1 MPTESS
7 PSAPAQAADARP
19 TTNSTLQRG
28 LAVLETIATAP
39 HGMSAADLERH
50 LEIPKPTL
58 HRLLKQLEEQELVV
72 RDVEGRHLMPGE
84 RLHRMAMGVLA
95 NESLKAPRRMLLKRL
110 ADEVGETCNLT
121 LLDGHEVLY
130 YERVETNW
138 PVRIQLPPGSRLPL
152 HCTASG
158 KMFLALMPATQ
169 RRELLK
175 HLALDAYTPV
185 TATDPASLET
195 RLLRIADDELSTD
208 DEEFIQGM
216 VAVAVPVYDQ
226 AGRIQASLAIHAP
239 RLRHTIDSLR
249 QWVPLMRRIAGE
261 LQDTFRS

>member
-1 MPTESS
+1 MSTERDSS
-7 PSAPAQAADARP
+7 RRNA
-19 TTNSTLQRG
+19 TNSTLQRG
-28 LAVLETIATAP
+28 LMLLETIATAP

-58 HRLLKQLEEQELVV
+58 HRLLKQLEEQGLVV
-72 RDVEGRHLMPGE
+72 RDMEGRNLLPGE
-84 RLHRMAMGVLA
+84 RLHQIAMGVLA

-110 ADEVGETCNLT
+110 AEEVGETCNLT

-158 KMFLALMPATQ
+158 KLFLALMPAGQ
-169 RRELLK
+169 RRNLLK
-175 HLALDAYTPV
+175 HLSLEAYTPY
-185 TATDPASLET
+185 TATDVEELET
-195 RLLRIADDELSTD
+195 RLKRIADDELSVD

-216 VAVAVPVYDQ
+216 VSVAVPVYDQ

-249 QWVPLMRRIAGE
+249 EWVPRMRHISSS
-261 LQDTFRS
+261 LQDTLWT

>member
-1 MPTESS
+1 MLPDSS
-7 PSAPAQAADARP
+7 TSRRRAS
-19 TTNSTLQRG
+19 NSTLQRG
-28 LAVLETIATAP
+28 LLVLETIATAS
-39 HGMSAADLERH
+39 HSVSASDLERL

-58 HRLLKQLEEQELVV
+58 HRLIKQLEEQDLIL
-72 RDVEGRHLMPGE
+72 RDLEGRHLLPGA
-84 RLHRMAMGVLA
+84 RLHQMAMGVLT

-138 PVRIQLPPGSRLPL
+138 PVRIQLAPGSRLPI

-158 KMFLALMPATQ
+158 KLFLALMSPHHRRNLLQHLPLEAHTPFTVTQ
-169 RRELLK
+169 P
-175 HLALDAYTPV
+175 D
-185 TATDPASLET
+185 DLEAC
-195 RLLRIADDELSTD
+195 LGIIAENELSTD

-216 VAVAVPVYDQ
+216 VAIAVPVYDQ

-239 RLRHTIDSLR
+239 RIRHSLDSLR
-249 QWVPLMRRIAGE
+249 EWVPLMRRIASS
-261 LQDTFRS
+261 LQDTLHP

>member
-1 MPTESS
+1 MSTESGES
-7 PSAPAQAADARP
+7 RRN

-28 LAVLETIATAP
+28 LVLLETIATAT
-39 HGMSAADLERH
+39 HGMSAADLERQ

-58 HRLLKQLEEQELVV
+58 HRLLKQLEEQGLIV
-72 RDVEGRHLMPGE
+72 RDPEGRSLLPGE
-84 RLHRMAMGVLA
+84 RLHRIAMGVLA
-95 NESLKAPRRMLLKRL
+95 NENLKAPRRMLLKRL

-158 KMFLALMPATQ
+158 KLFLALMPRVQ
-169 RRELLK
+169 RQNLLQ
-175 HLALDAYTPV
+175 HLVLEAYTPY
-185 TATDPASLET
+185 TATEADELEAH
-195 RLLRIADDELSTD
+195 LERIADDELSID
-208 DEEFIQGM
+208 NEEFIQGM
-216 VAVAVPVYDQ
+216 VAIAVPVYDQ

-239 RLRHTIDSLR
+239 RLRHTIESLR
-249 QWVPLMRRIAGE
+249 EWVPRMRRIAGD
-261 LQDTFRS
+261 LQHTLWT

>member
-1 MPTESS
+1 MPTDS
-7 PSAPAQAADARP
+7 PTSRRN

-28 LAVLETIATAP
+28 LLLLEAIATAP
-39 HGMSAADLERH
+39 HGVSAAELERR

-58 HRLLKQLEEQELVV
+58 HRLLKQLEDQDLVV
-72 RDVEGRHLMPGE
+72 RDLEGRHLLPGE
-84 RLHRMAMGVLA
+84 LLHRIAMGVLA

-158 KMFLALMPATQ
+158 KMFLALMPPHK
-169 RRELLK
+169 RRSLLQ
-175 HLALDAYTPV
+175 HLPLEAHTPF
-185 TATDPASLET
+185 TATTTETLEA
-195 RLLRIADDELSTD
+195 RLDTIADNELSTD

-216 VAVAVPVYDQ
+216 VAIAVPVYDQ

-239 RLRHTIDSLR
+239 RLRHSIDSLKE
-249 QWVPLMRRIAGE
+249 WVPLMRRIAAE
-261 LQDTFRS
+261 LQETLWA